1 MPYSSGGYDTEV
13 SDFIRQLQPRA
24 VLDIG
29 AGAGKYGAIVKQVSP
44 QTHVTAL
51 EPDLEYVERFGLRDI
66 YDTVRIADAEALM
79 HDVDAEFDV
88 VILGDV
94 IEHLRKS
101 AGIDLL
107 NFLVYR
113 ARTILVVFPLRHRQ
127 GSYEGHVQEA
137 HVSVWRESDF
147 VWCDST
153 YQERD
158 GLALVQITGFVD

>member
-1 MPYSSGGYDTEV
+1 MPYSSGGYDAEV
-13 SDFIRQLQPRA
+13 GDFIRLAQPRA

-29 AGAGKYGAIVKQVSP
+29 AGAGKYGAIVKQASP
-44 QTHVTAL
+44 GTHVTAL
-51 EPDLEYVERFGLRDI
+51 EPDSDYVERFGLGDI
-66 YDTVRIADAEALM
+66 YDTVLVADAEALM
-79 HDVDAEFDV
+79 QDVDAEFDV

-113 ARTILVVFPLRHRQ
+113 ARTILVIFPLRHRQ

-147 VWCDST
+147 IWCDHS
-153 YQERD
+153 YQEHG
-158 GLALVQITGFVD
+158 GLALVKITGFVD